1 MQIHE
6 LTQPKQEQLDELV
19 GGLARMAG
27 QAIAKSPVGQAVG
40 AAKQA
45 FQKSAVGQTLQKA
58 GDLERQA
65 KISAQTQALAKNT
78 LQTWNDRVIRLTQ
91 AAGGFPVDETTYRN
105 NLNDFVQKVMLGNQ
119 PINSLDASS
128 RPKITSAIDAV
139 VTDRSDRARMQTAF
153 NNLVTQATVART
165 GASTAGQSMQPAAQ
179 NQPSPKSQPGSA
191 IPVGTNAVASDG
203 NTYQWL
209 GAQWGKVNPAT
220 GKAGAIATK
229 SIADELNQAA
239 AGGVATP
246 AAVPGATPK
255 AGGTGWGFNPHT
267 GKPFS
272 SAAERA
278 AFDAS
283 PEAKMSTADVEKAA
297 AVTASTG
304 GPAQT
309 SQAKNFLS
317 SLISKSQ
324 QQGLAQYLQG
334 ATVASTKNP
343 DVDGFLNALGVKT
356 R

>member
-1 MQIHE
+1 MQIYE

-45 FQKSAVGQTLQKA
+45 FQKSAVGQTLQRA
-58 GDLERQA
+58 GDLEQQA
-65 KISAQTQALAKNT
+65 KISAQTQALAKHT
-78 LQTWNDRVIRLTQ
+78 LQTWNDRVTQLTQ
-91 AAGGFPVDETTYRN
+91 AANGFPVDETTYKN

-119 PINSLDASS
+119 PIASLDASS

-139 VTDRSDRARMQTAF
+139 VADRDDRVKMTTAF
-153 NNLVTQATVART
+153 NNLVTQAKVASFGT
-165 GASTAGQSMQPAAQ
+165 ATAGQSVQPAAQ

-191 IPVGTNAVASDG
+191 VPVGTKAVASDG

-220 GKAGAIATK
+220 GKAGSIASK
-229 SIADELNQAA
+229 SISDELNQTSS
-239 AGGVATP
+239 GGVAAPALASTPTP
-246 AAVPGATPK
+246 ATV
-255 AGGTGWGFNPHT
+255 
-267 GKPFS
+267 
-272 SAAERA
+272 
-278 AFDAS
+278 
-283 PEAKMSTADVEKAA
+283 
-297 AVTASTG
+297 STG
-304 GPAQT
+304 GQSQA
-309 SQAKNFLS
+309 SQAKNFLK
-317 SLISKSQ
+317 SLISGPQ

-334 ATVASTKNP
+334 ATVASTKNA

>member
-105 NLNDFVQKVMLGNQ
+105 NLNDFVQKVMLGNK
-119 PINSLDASS
+119 PINSLDALSQ
-128 RPKITSAIDAV
+128 PKITGAIDAV
-139 VTDRSDRARMQTAF
+139 VTDRNDRAKMQTAF

-165 GASTAGQSMQPAAQ
+165 GASTAGQSAQPQAQ
-179 NQPSPKSQPGSA
+179 QSG
-191 IPVGTNAVASDG
+191 
-203 NTYQWL
+203 
-209 GAQWGKVNPAT
+209 
-220 GKAGAIATK
+220 
-229 SIADELNQAA
+229 
-239 AGGVATP
+239 
-246 AAVPGATPK
+246 
-255 AGGTGWGFNPHT
+255 
-267 GKPFS
+267 
-272 SAAERA
+272 
-278 AFDAS
+278 
-283 PEAKMSTADVEKAA
+283 
-297 AVTASTG
+297 TASTA

-317 SLISKSQ
+317 SLISTPQ

-334 ATVASTKNP
+334 ATVASTKNA